1 MTLAFGLF
9 AASVA
14 GRLSGY
20 FNEVPVDLPKTV
32 SDSPIIVVP
41 EGERHLIGHRE
52 FFGNLW

>member
-20 FNEVPVDLPKTV
+20 FSEVPVDLPKTV
-32 SDSPIIVVP
+32 SDSPIIVFP
-41 EGERHLIGHRE
+41 ESELNRQTRGG
-52 FFGNLW
+52 GGGG